1 MHQKYIMDIKEFK
14 INNLVHSMMRH
25 PWEKARAYFTLKL
38 IDNFTNIPNDRKI
51 NVLDIGCGDTYVI
64 QNIGNKYK
72 DAVFFAVD
80 TAFTDEIIE
89 DYISKYKNK
98 YSLNL
103 FKDLDKASSCINADV
118 DIVLLLDV
126 LEHIEDEKSF
136 LNLLKTYPFI
146 SKSTFFII
154 TVPAF
159 QSLFSSH
166 DVFLD
171 HFRRYNKKSL
181 KKLINEC
188 GFSIVKQG
196 YFFSSLLVPRFFS
209 LLFQKNIKKVKQ
221 KGVSS
226 YKANKLFDLI
236 LFGILTLD
244 YKISLFLSKLG
255 INIIGLSN
263 YILCKKTV

>member
-1 MHQKYIMDIKEFK
+1 MDIKEFK
-14 INNLVHSMMRH
+14 INDLADGLMRH
-25 PWEKARAYFTLKL
+25 PWEKARAYFTLRL
-38 IDNFTNIPNDRKI
+38 IDNFTNIPDNRKI
-51 NVLDIGCGDTYVI
+51 NVLDIGCGDAYVI
-64 QNIGNKYK
+64 ETIGSKYK

-89 DYISKYKNK
+89 DYISKYKDK
-98 YSLNL
+98 YFLHL
-103 FKDLDKASSCINADV
+103 FKDLDNASSCINAEV

-126 LEHIEDEKSF
+126 LEHIQDEKSF
-136 LNLLKTYPFI
+136 LNLLRTYPFI
-146 SKSTFFII
+146 SETTFFII

-166 DVFLD
+166 DVFLG

-181 KKLINEC
+181 KKLIDEC
-188 GFSIVKQG
+188 GLSIVEQG
-196 YFFSSLLVPRFFS
+196 YFFASLLIPRFLA
-209 LLFQKNIKKVKQ
+209 LLFEKSIRKVKQ

-226 YKANKLFDLI
+226 YRANKLFDVI
-236 LFGILTLD
+236 LFSILTLD

-255 INIIGLSN
+255 INTIGLSN

>member
-1 MHQKYIMDIKEFK
+1 MDIKEYN
-14 INNLVHSMMRH
+14 INSLAHDVMRH

-38 IDNFTNIPNDRKI
+38 IDKLINIPNKRKI
-51 NVLDIGCGDTYVI
+51 NVLDIGCGDAYVI
-64 QNIGNKYK
+64 EIIGNKYA
-72 DAVFFAVD
+72 DAGFFAVD

-89 DYISKYKNK
+89 DYISKYKDK
-98 YSLNL
+98 YSLYL

-126 LEHIEDEKSF
+126 LEHIQDDKSF

-146 SKSTFFII
+146 SENTHFII

-166 DVFLD
+166 DVFLG

-181 KKLINEC
+181 KQLINGC
-188 GFSIVKQG
+188 NFSIVKQG

-209 LLFQKNIKKVKQ
+209 LLFERNIQKVKQ

-236 LFGILTLD
+236 LFSILTLD
-244 YKISLFLSKLG
+244 YKISFFLSKFG

>member
-1 MHQKYIMDIKEFK
+1 MDIKEYT
-14 INNLVHSMMRH
+14 INSLADGIMRH

-38 IDNFTNIPNDRKI
+38 IDNFTNIPNKRKI
-51 NVLDIGCGDTYVI
+51 NVLDIGCGDAYVI
-64 QNIGNKYK
+64 EKIASKYK

-80 TAFTDEIIE
+80 TAFTDEIIQ
-89 DYISKYKNK
+89 DYISKSKDK

-103 FKDLDKASSCINADV
+103 FKELDQASSCINANI

-126 LEHIEDEKSF
+126 LEHIEDDKSF
-136 LNLLKTYPFI
+136 LNLLSAYPFI
-146 SKSTFFII
+146 SETTLFII

-166 DVFLD
+166 DIFLG

-181 KKLINEC
+181 KKLIYEC
-188 GFSIVKQG
+188 DLSIIKQG
-196 YFFSSLLVPRFFS
+196 YFFTSLLIPRFCA
-209 LLFQKNIKKVKQ
+209 LLFEKNIRKVKQ

-226 YKANKLFDLI
+226 YSANKLFDVI

-255 INIIGLSN
+255 INVIGLSN
-263 YILCKKTV
+263 YILCNKTV